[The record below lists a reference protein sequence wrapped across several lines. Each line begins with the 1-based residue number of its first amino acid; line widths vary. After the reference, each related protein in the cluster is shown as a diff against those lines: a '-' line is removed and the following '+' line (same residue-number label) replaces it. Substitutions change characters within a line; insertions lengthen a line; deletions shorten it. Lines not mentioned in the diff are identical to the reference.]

1 VQKGELMAPI
11 DDVAAALNH
20 QITDDEGKI
29 IAEETASEETAPQ
42 EQTPVEE
49 TATAEKSEDEAIP
62 PKEKATSENE
72 PEMVPTAEDETGK
85 RYVPEARFK
94 EVYAKM
100 KDLERRTA
108 MSKVEEP
115 VRTSGLKPSDKA
127 DALEIELLRTTLP
140 QFNPESN
147 DYSREVDELG
157 YAIYMGSKDAKGN
170 PTMTRIEAGRK
181 ALNMTKKITSKV
193 VEIKSE
199 ARSVKAQQSDQGITN
214 RVLNRDSNK
223 IDPDKMTLEEKE
235 EWLKAQG
242 DW

>member
-1 VQKGELMAPI
+1 
-11 DDVAAALNH
+11 
-20 QITDDEGKI
+20 
-29 IAEETASEETAPQ
+29 
-42 EQTPVEE
+42 
-49 TATAEKSEDEAIP
+49 
-62 PKEKATSENE
+62 
-72 PEMVPTAEDETGK
+72 
-85 RYVPEARFK
+85 
-94 EVYAKM
+94 
-100 KDLERRTA
+100 
-108 MSKVEEP
+108 
-115 VRTSGLKPSDKA
+115 
-127 DALEIELLRTTLP
+127 
-140 QFNPESN
+140 
-147 DYSREVDELG
+147 
-157 YAIYMGSKDAKGN
+157 MGSKDAKGN